1 MRIWGKGQD
10 PVRQSGDGR
19 AVDAVDCLLEDGVE
33 FIVAL
38 REAQILRE
46 GAGEAGDEA
55 VVARELFVRIVHGVA
70 AAEGDDADDVR
81 VFHDVCALVA
91 D

>member
-1 MRIWGKGQD
+1 M
-10 PVRQSGDGR
+10 RQSGDGCL
-19 AVDAVDCLLEDGVE
+19 VDAVDCLLEDGVE

-55 VVARELFVRIVHGVA
+55 VVAGELFVRIVHGVA
-70 AAEGDDADDVR
+70 AAECDDTDDVA
-81 VFHDVCALVA
+81 VLHDL
-91 D
+91 